1 MTGSDEGPEDQE
13 KRSPRRGMNREEE
26 NEPAAERSYS
36 ELLDRIRA
44 TDERYAELLD
54 ELRSLSEPRPFAG
67 GRGTRSTTETTLSN
81 SESGRVR
88 LRDIPMTRRRRI
100 AKSVAVILTGL
111 SVFAWLL
118 GYLASVY
125 NVQVALFALPWEFGR
140 SFLSDFQLLLL
151 QTIAPIFA
159 WGVWGV
165 LAAREWRRWK
175 RAHDVESSDRPSSDI
190 SPPRV
195 PGTSPSAVQGNL
207 EAGRKTL
214 RRLLSYVRPHW
225 PYAAGVMGGL
235 VIAAVMDLTQ
245 VWILA
250 FLFIGQ
256 VVRLGH
262 VELLPNVL
270 LLLGTTFAVK
280 EISSFLKD
288 YLSEILA
295 QKTVHKLRSDL
306 YENIERMPMSFLD
319 TSRSGELISRVV
331 SDTNEV
337 ERVLTD
343 NVADFV
349 SNAVMVAGAIS
360 LLFFVNAR
368 LALLVTP
375 PALVMVIVVNRFKKS
390 IKQSSRKIRE
400 AVAELTAKA
409 FEVISGLRIVKSFRM
424 EHHEANAF
432 RDRSWAIARAK
443 VRLARLSGAYSST
456 VDFLTLCSLAVFVW
470 FSAPAV
476 TSGDLTVAVAVAF
489 LGYMD
494 KVFKPLVVLSK
505 VNFTVQKAVAA
516 ADRIFEFMDAKVEIL
531 DAPDSLVPQTIEG
544 RIQFD
549 GVTFGYRPNRYVLE
563 DFSLTIEPGETVAV
577 VGSSGVG
584 KSTIVNLLLRFYEP
598 IAGRI
603 LIDGYPLDRLNLGCL
618 RKKIGLVLQ
627 EPVLFSG
634 TIRENILY
642 GDVDASEE
650 NVVQAAQS
658 ANAHDF
664 IRGLPKGYDTQIGER
679 GVTLS
684 VGQRQRIAIA
694 RVLLKNP
701 SILILDEA
709 TSNIDSES
717 ESLIQDALHKLAQ
730 RRTMIVIGHRLS
742 SIIDADRIV
751 VLEDGGIAE
760 VGTHQDLLGKGGV
773 YARLYEAQI
782 DRGAPEE
789 APHNQ
794 LDAV

>member
-159 WGVWGV
+159 WGVWGI
-165 LAAREWRRWK
+165 LAAREWRRWR

-343 NVADFV
+343 NVADFL
-349 SNAVMVAGAIS
+349 SNAVMVAGALG
-360 LLFFVNAR
+360 LLFFVNTR

-390 IKQSSRKIRE
+390 IKQTSRKIRE

-598 IAGRI
+598 NAGRI

-794 LDAV
+794 LDAA

>member
-13 KRSPRRGMNREEE
+13 KRSTRRGMNREEE

-81 SESGRVR
+81 SEPGRVR

-195 PGTSPSAVQGNL
+195 PGTSTSAVQRNL
-207 EAGRKTL
+207 EQGRKPI
-214 RRLLSYVRPHW
+214 RRPLPYSRPHW

-280 EISSFLKD
+280 EISSFVKD

-295 QKTVHKLRSDL
+295 QKTVHRLRSDL
-306 YENIERMPMSFLD
+306 YE
-319 TSRSGELISRVV
+319 
-331 SDTNEV
+331 
-337 ERVLTD
+337 
-343 NVADFV
+343 
-349 SNAVMVAGAIS
+349 
-360 LLFFVNAR
+360 
-368 LALLVTP
+368 
-375 PALVMVIVVNRFKKS
+375 
-390 IKQSSRKIRE
+390 
-400 AVAELTAKA
+400 
-409 FEVISGLRIVKSFRM
+409 
-424 EHHEANAF
+424 
-432 RDRSWAIARAK
+432 
-443 VRLARLSGAYSST
+443 
-456 VDFLTLCSLAVFVW
+456 
-470 FSAPAV
+470 
-476 TSGDLTVAVAVAF
+476 
-489 LGYMD
+489 
-494 KVFKPLVVLSK
+494 
-505 VNFTVQKAVAA
+505 
-516 ADRIFEFMDAKVEIL
+516 
-531 DAPDSLVPQTIEG
+531 
-544 RIQFD
+544 
-549 GVTFGYRPNRYVLE
+549 
-563 DFSLTIEPGETVAV
+563 
-577 VGSSGVG
+577 
-584 KSTIVNLLLRFYEP
+584 
-598 IAGRI
+598 
-603 LIDGYPLDRLNLGCL
+603 
-618 RKKIGLVLQ
+618 
-627 EPVLFSG
+627 
-634 TIRENILY
+634 
-642 GDVDASEE
+642 
-650 NVVQAAQS
+650 
-658 ANAHDF
+658 
-664 IRGLPKGYDTQIGER
+664 
-679 GVTLS
+679 
-684 VGQRQRIAIA
+684 
-694 RVLLKNP
+694 
-701 SILILDEA
+701 
-709 TSNIDSES
+709 
-717 ESLIQDALHKLAQ
+717 
-730 RRTMIVIGHRLS
+730 
-742 SIIDADRIV
+742 
-751 VLEDGGIAE
+751 
-760 VGTHQDLLGKGGV
+760 
-773 YARLYEAQI
+773 
-782 DRGAPEE
+782 
-789 APHNQ
+789 
-794 LDAV
+794 

>member
-343 NVADFV
+343 NVADFL
-349 SNAVMVAGAIS
+349 SNAVMVAGALG
-360 LLFFVNAR
+360 LLFFVNTR

-390 IKQSSRKIRE
+390 IKQTSRKIRE

-476 TSGDLTVAVAVAF
+476 VTGITVPAAYAF

-531 DAPDSLVPQTIEG
+531 DAPDSLVPKTIEG

-598 IAGRI
+598 NAGRI

-618 RKKIGLVLQ
+618 REKVGLVLQ

-650 NVVQAAQS
+650 NVVRAAQA

-664 IRGLPKGYDTQIGER
+664 IMGLPKGYDTQIGER

-717 ESLIQDALHKLAQ
+717 ESLIQDALRKLAQ

-742 SIIDADRIV
+742 SIMDADRIV

-760 VGTHQDLLGKGGV
+760 VGTHEDLLGKGGV

>member
-44 TDERYAELLD
+44 TDERYAEPLD

-151 QTIAPIFA
+151 QTIAPVFA
-159 WGVWGV
+159 WVVWGV

-288 YLSEILA
+288 
-295 QKTVHKLRSDL
+295 
-306 YENIERMPMSFLD
+306 N
-319 TSRSGELISRVV
+319 V
-331 SDTNEV
+331 SDF
-337 ERVLTD
+337 L
-343 NVADFV
+343 
-349 SNAVMVAGAIS
+349 SYAVMVAGALG
-360 LLFFVNAR
+360 LLFFVNTR

-390 IKQSSRKIRE
+390 IKQTSRKIRE

-531 DAPDSLVPQTIEG
+531 DAPDSLFPQTIEG

-549 GVTFGYRPNRYVLE
+549 RVTFGYRPNRYVLE

-598 IAGRI
+598 IAGGI
-603 LIDGYPLDRLNLGCL
+603 SIDGYPLDRLSLSCL
-618 RKKIGLVLQ
+618 RNKIGLVMQ

-634 TIRENILY
+634 SIRENIMY
-642 GDVDASEE
+642 GDVEASEE
-650 NVVQAAQS
+650 NVVRAAQS

-664 IRGLPKGYDTQIGER
+664 IVGLPKGYDTQIGER
-679 GVTLS
+679 GTTLS
-684 VGQRQRIAIA
+684 VVQRQRIAIA
-694 RVLLKNP
+694 RALLKNP

-717 ESLIQDALHKLAQ
+717 ESLIQDALRKLAQ
-730 RRTMIVIGHRLS
+730 RRTMIIIGHRLS
-742 SIIDADRIV
+742 SIMDADRIV

-760 VGTHQDLLGKGGV
+760 VGTHEDLLGRGGV

-782 DRGAPEE
+782 DRVAPEE

>member
-1 MTGSDEGPEDQE
+1 MTGSEEGPEDQE
-13 KRSPRRGMNREEE
+13 KRSPRGGMNGEEE

-36 ELLDRIRA
+36 ELLDQIRA

-54 ELRSLSEPRPFAG
+54 ELRSLSEPRPIAG
-67 GRGTRSTTETTLSN
+67 GRGTRSKTETTLSN

-111 SVFAWLL
+111 SVLAWLL

-125 NVQVALFALPWEFGR
+125 NVQVALFALPREFGR

-151 QTIAPIFA
+151 QIITPILG

-175 RAHDVESSDRPSSDI
+175 RAHDVESSNRPSSEI
-190 SPPRV
+190 STPRV
-195 PGTSPSAVQGNL
+195 PGTRPSAVQ
-207 EAGRKTL
+207 
-214 RRLLSYVRPHW
+214 
-225 PYAAGVMGGL
+225 
-235 VIAAVMDLTQ
+235 
-245 VWILA
+245 
-250 FLFIGQ
+250 
-256 VVRLGH
+256 
-262 VELLPNVL
+262 
-270 LLLGTTFAVK
+270 
-280 EISSFLKD
+280 D

-476 TSGDLTVAVAVAF
+476 VTGVTVAAAYAF

-544 RIQFD
+544 RSQFD

-584 KSTIVNLLLRFYEP
+584 KSTIVNLLLRCYEP
-598 IAGRI
+598 NAGRI

-650 NVVQAAQS
+650 NVVRAAQS

-664 IRGLPKGYDTQIGER
+664 IMGLPKGYDTQIGER

-760 VGTHQDLLGKGGV
+760 VGTHEDLLGKGGV